1 MVRQQRVD
9 LERQHV
15 RLAEVANADGAASDL
30 VLIGRTDAAARGADL
45 LRASGALARLVERGV
60 VGQDQRAGLGD
71 AKPRDHASY
80 AARFELVDLRQQGLR
95 REHHAVADEAVDVA
109 AQDAR
114 GNQVQHG
121 LLAADHQRVAG
132 VVAALEAHHALGAVG
147 EPVDDLALA
156 LVAPLGADDDD
167 VASTARHLFFFLVL
181 TAEARLLSSIE
192 NPVAARGRPNA
203 LPTSS

>member
-1 MVRQQRVD
+1 MRSRATT
-9 LERQHV
+9 LRTP
-15 RLAEVANADGAASDL
+15 AASSSS
-30 VLIGRTDAAARGADL
+30 ISAH
-45 LRASGALARLVERGV
+45 
-60 VGQDQRAGLGD
+60 QR
-71 AKPRDHASY
+71 
-80 AARFELVDLRQQGLR
+80 LR

-121 LLAADHQRVAG
+121 LLAADDQRVAG
-132 VVAALEAHHALGAVG
+132 VVAALEAHHALRVVG

-167 VASTARHLFFFLVL
+167 VARGRGHLRFAFCPA
-181 TAEARLLSSIE
+181 AEARLLRSME
-192 NPVAARGRPNA
+192 NPVAGRARPKA